1 MFKMRSWEN
10 VWICAAL
17 LLFAAGSATAAEKKA
32 IDLTLGTTGVMDEP
46 TTQGC
51 QKFADLVKAKSNG
64 AINIKVFPASQLG
77 TTVQMVE
84 AVKMGAQDF
93 VVEQLTW
100 FQEMDGMSALRY
112 FALPAGFRNVDQAKK
127 FMNSARGKELQET
140 LRTKHNIRF
149 LDATWDRPD
158 RQVASKKPIYELKDL
173 KGLKIRVPEQ
183 ELWVGAWKAQGANP
197 TPIAWPEV
205 YTAVQQGVVD
215 AMECPRSSIYNAKIH
230 EQAKYLILTHHSL
243 ALISVAMN
251 EKKFQSLTPDQQKIL
266 IAAAKEAGEY
276 GNKLHK
282 ADDEGLDERFKKDGA
297 TVIEIKDLAAF
308 WKPQE
313 AFNLDQENK
322 GKWPKGLMKEINSI
336 K

>member
-1 MFKMRSWEN
+1 MPSMKMIPKVFVCMMFL
-10 VWICAAL
+10 VFVA
-17 LLFAAGSATAAEKKA
+17 FHATAAKVE
-32 IDLTLGTTGVMDEP
+32 LTLGTTGATEEP

-64 AINIKVFPASQLG
+64 DVTIKVFPAAQLG

-84 AVKMGAQDF
+84 AVRMGAQDM
-93 VVEQLTW
+93 VMEQLTW
-100 FQEMDGMSALRY
+100 FQEMDGMTALRY
-112 FALPAGFRNVDQAKK
+112 FALPSGFRNYDQAKK

-140 LRTKHNIRF
+140 LLTK
-149 LDATWDRPD
+149 LDTLWLYYTWERPA
-158 RQVASKKPIYELKDL
+158 RHVASRKPVYELKDL

-215 AMECPRSSIYNAKIH
+215 AMECPRAAIYAAKIH
-230 EQAKYLILTHHSL
+230 EQAKNIILTYHSL
-243 ALISVAMN
+243 ALMAVAMN
-251 EKKFQSLTPDQQKIL
+251 EKKFQSLTPDQQKVL
-266 IAAAKEAGEY
+266 LDAAREAGLFQNKVAAAEDNGINEK
-276 GNKLHK
+276 
-282 ADDEGLDERFKKDGA
+282 FKKDGA
-297 TVIEIKDLAAF
+297 TIIEIKDLEAF

-313 AFNLDQENK
+313 AFILDQENK
-322 GKWPKGLMKEINSI
+322 GKWPKGLMQEINSI

>member
-1 MFKMRSWEN
+1 MSRMKISGWVM
-10 VWICAAL
+10 VCLL
-17 LLFAAGSATAAEKKA
+17 LLFVVGNATAAKVE
-32 IDLTLGTTGVMDEP
+32 LTLGTPGTPDEP
-46 TTQGC
+46 TTQAC
-51 QKFADLVKAKSNG
+51 VKFSDLAKTMSNG
-64 AINIKVFPASQLG
+64 DINIKVYPSSQLG

-84 AVKMGAQDF
+84 AVRMGAQDF
-93 VVEQLTW
+93 MVEQLTW
-100 FQEMDGMSALRY
+100 YQEFEGMSALRY
-112 FALPAGFRNVDQAKK
+112 FALPAGFRSPDQAKK

-149 LDATWDRPD
+149 LDATWDRPA
-158 RQVASKKPIYELKDL
+158 RQVASRKPIYKLEDL

-183 ELWVGAWKAQGANP
+183 ELWVGAWKAQGTNP

-205 YTAVQQGVVD
+205 YTSVQQGVVD

-230 EQAKYLILTHHSL
+230 EQAKYIILTHHSL

-251 EKKFQSLTPDQQKIL
+251 EKKFQSLTSEQQKIL
-266 IAAAKEAGEY
+266 YAAAQEAGIY

-282 ADDEGLDERFKKDGA
+282 ADDEGLDAKFKKDGA

-308 WKPQE
+308 WKPQA
-313 AFNLDQENK
+313 AFIQDQDNK
-322 GKWPKGLMKEINSI
+322 GKWPKGLQKEIDSI